1 MLKPERPLDRWSQRL
16 LVAFV
21 LLSCFRAWTGPWTP
35 PEAVAQI
42 PDAGAQRRDQLDEAR
57 RTNQLLSEIR
67 SILTDQV
74 LNVRIHSADNPKD
87 APRRGAAGQ
96 P

>member
-1 MLKPERPLDRWSQRL
+1 MPRIEQPLDRWSQRV

-21 LLSCFRAWTGPWTP
+21 LLSCIRAWTGPWTP
-35 PEAVAQI
+35 PEAMAQI
-42 PDAGAQRRDQLDEAR
+42 PDPGAQRREQIDEAR

-67 SILTDQV
+67 SILADQV

-87 APRRGAAGQ
+87 AQERRGAEQ